1 MIVDALTTFPEMLA
15 APLSCS
21 IMGRAQAAGKLA
33 FTAYDLRDWTHD
45 RHRTTDDQIYGG
57 GQGLLMKPD
66 PVFDALDDLQQEGPA
81 GTVIFF
87 SPAGRRFDQA
97 MAGELSRKERL
108 IFVCG
113 HYEGM
118 DERVYSRADLVISLG
133 DFVLTGG
140 EMAALAVID
149 ATVRLVPGVLGD
161 AASPVEESF
170 SDGLLEFPQ
179 YTRPADCRG
188 LAVPSILLSGDHAK
202 VDAWRRR
209 QSLRRTALLRPDLLD
224 AASLSDDERDF
235 ARQVAERHEYGEQDY
250 IDYTARAV
258 RGEG

>member
-1 MIVDALTTFPEMLA
+1 
-15 APLSCS
+15 
-21 IMGRAQAAGKLA
+21 
-33 FTAYDLRDWTHD
+33 
-45 RHRTTDDQIYGG
+45 
-57 GQGLLMKPD
+57 MKPD
-66 PVFDALDDLQQEGPA
+66 PVFDALDDLQQAGPA